1 MSENQE
7 MVVNEIYSYITNKGQ
22 RVYTPN
28 VEFAE
33 IMAKKYGTNEVYVE
47 KN

>member
-1 MSENQE
+1 MSEDQ
-7 MVVNEIYSYITNKGQ
+7 VIVNEIYAYINDKGQ

-28 VEFAE
+28 SQFAE
-33 IMAKKYGTNEVYVE
+33 IMAKKYGTDNVYVE

>member
-1 MSENQE
+1 MSEDQQI
-7 MVVNEIYSYITNKGQ
+7 VNEIYAYINDKGQ

-28 VEFAE
+28 VHFAE
-33 IMAKKYGTNEVYVE
+33 IMAKKYGTDKVYVE

>member
-1 MSENQE
+1 MSEITNE
-7 MVVNEIYSYITNKGQ
+7 VVEIYAYFDDKGQ
-22 RVYTPN
+22 KVYTPN

-33 IMAKKYGTNEVYVE
+33 IMAKKYGTNDVYVE

>member
-1 MSENQE
+1 MSEDQQ
-7 MVVNEIYSYITNKGQ
+7 VVNEIYAYIDGKGQ
-22 RVYTPN
+22 KVYTPN

-33 IMAKKYGTNEVYVE
+33 IMARKYGTYDVYVE

>member
-1 MSENQE
+1 MSEDQQI
-7 MVVNEIYSYITNKGQ
+7 VNEIYSYINVKGH

-28 VEFAE
+28 YQFAE
-33 IMAKKYGTNEVYVE
+33 IMANKYGTGNVYVE